1 MKQKEK
7 KRIASKLFAA
17 LVVLTLI
24 SCCFV
29 GTTFARYT
37 SGDSGVASVQV
48 ANWYVSIAPNG
59 TTVGDETIAS
69 FGDLSPNMNTYSGES
84 YDINSARKNTTPE
97 VLVATIEYNCEVDAD
112 ITITAGNVAYYNGNT
127 PVENPDYDLSGVF
140 TINLYYST
148 TSGTWDDSNT
158 SNTITSGTKLEL
170 ANKRTGTLYIFASV
184 TWTSDTSSTNF
195 GSVADERD
203 TWIGGNI
210 TELRYNISYTAVQAS
225 QTPASN

>member
-1 MKQKEK
+1 MKQKT
-7 KRIASKLFAA
+7 RIASKLFAA

-24 SCCFV
+24 SCCFL
-29 GTTFARYT
+29 GTTMARYT
-37 SGDSGVASVQV
+37 TSNSGVAEVEV

-59 TTVGDETIAS
+59 TTVGDETIAG

-84 YDINSARKNTTPE
+84 YDVNSARKNTTPA

-112 ITITAGNVAYYNGNT
+112 ITITAGNVAYYNGDAL
-127 PVENPDYDLSGVF
+127 VENPDYVLSGVF

-148 TSGTWDDSNT
+148 TSNTWNDSNT
-158 SNTITSGTKLEL
+158 SNTITSGEKLEL
-170 ANKRTGTLYIFASV
+170 ADKRKGQLYIFASV
-184 TWTSDTSSTNF
+184 TWTSDTSSDYF
-195 GSVADERD
+195 GSAADERD

-225 QTPASN
+225 ELP